1 MPLTNVAVRA
11 ARPTDKL
18 YRVSDGKSLY
28 LKVSPSGR
36 KSWEFRYKSSGTIK
50 AYVIGPYPDIGL
62 SAARDE
68 RDRLRREMQASGVD
82 PLTARKKGAAE
93 AGLARE
99 QARAE
104 ADRLREE
111 RARQKEH
118 ERVTKLK
125 AAKEAARQRLTVEAL
140 LLLWEQHKLPV
151 WSDRSRDQIMQ
162 HLSLIHI

>member
-1 MPLTNVAVRA
+1 MSLTNVAIRA

-68 RDRLRREMQASGVD
+68 RDRLRREMQATGVD
-82 PLTARKKGAAE
+82 PLTARKKGAA
-93 AGLARE
+93 RE
-99 QARAE
+99 RPASQPPIPGPS
-104 ADRLREE
+104 
-111 RARQKEH
+111 
-118 ERVTKLK
+118 TMPMPI
-125 AAKEAARQRLTVEAL
+125 AA
-140 LLLWEQHKLPV
+140 P
-151 WSDRSRDQIMQ
+151 M
-162 HLSLIHI
+162 